1 MDNKSIITERI
12 KQAFRQTDLSVSD
25 FARKIGLSRAG
36 VYNIFNGTQPSPDV
50 INRIANVTHVSVDYL
65 LGRSETP
72 NIAGGY
78 SPIGIIDFP
87 VIATVR
93 AGYGGE
99 LVEYDTGETL
109 QIPVE
114 MLHGRSADE
123 FMVFQIKG
131 DSMYPRLFD
140 GDKVLVLR
148 TESVDSG
155 KTAVVV
161 YNGDEATVKRVEY
174 REGED
179 WLDLVPAN
187 PAYPRKHIMGADL
200 SLCRVVGEVKALIR
214 TDF

>member
-1 MDNKSIITERI
+1 MEFAFRLKQLRDEKDISQAALAKSIDIGASTVAMWETGERYPTAQYLD
-12 KQAFRQTDLSVSD
+12 KVANFFGVS
-25 FARKIGLSRAG
+25 
-36 VYNIFNGTQPSPDV
+36 T
-50 INRIANVTHVSVDYL
+50 DYL
-65 LGRSETP
+65 LGRMEAP

-114 MLHGRSADE
+114 MLHRRSADD

>member
-1 MDNKSIITERI
+1 MNRLKELRKQKGLTQTEVASLVGISQNNYSYWENGKVKIDADSIKRLAE
-12 KQAFRQTDLSVSD
+12 F
-25 FARKIGLSRAG
+25 
-36 VYNIFNGTQPSPDV
+36 FN
-50 INRIANVTHVSVDYL
+50 VSVDYL
-65 LGRSETP
+65 LGRSEAP
-72 NIAGGY
+72 NIADGY

-200 SLCRVVGEVKALIR
+200 SHCHIVGEVKALIR
-214 TDF
+214 TDI

>member
-1 MDNKSIITERI
+1 MRLKELRTQRHMLQKDVAQRLGIDRTTYAKYESGASEPNHETLLK
-12 KQAFRQTDLSVSD
+12 LSELFDVS
-25 FARKIGLSRAG
+25 A
-36 VYNIFNGTQPSPDV
+36 
-50 INRIANVTHVSVDYL
+50 DYL
-65 LGRSETP
+65 LGRELSP
-72 NIAGGY
+72 NVSPASHALRVPVLGVIQAGVPMDAIEDILDWEEVPASWG
-78 SPIGIIDFP
+78 S
-87 VIATVR
+87 
-93 AGYGGE
+93 GGR
-99 LVEYDTGETL
+99 EYFGL
-109 QIPVE
+109 RV
-114 MLHGRSADE
+114 
-123 FMVFQIKG
+123 KG

-161 YNGDEATVKRVEY
+161 FNGDEATVKRVEY

-200 SLCRVVGEVKALIR
+200 ALCRVVGEVKALIR

>member
-1 MDNKSIITERI
+1 MEFAFRLKQLRDEKDISQAALAKSIDIGASTVAMWETGERYPTAQYLD
-12 KQAFRQTDLSVSD
+12 KVANFFGVS
-25 FARKIGLSRAG
+25 
-36 VYNIFNGTQPSPDV
+36 T
-50 INRIANVTHVSVDYL
+50 DYL
-65 LGRSETP
+65 LGRMEAP

-114 MLHGRSADE
+114 MLHRRSADE

>member
-1 MDNKSIITERI
+1 MEILRILRKEAKKTQAQMGKALGITQ
-12 KQAFRQTDLSVSD
+12 QAY
-25 FARKIGLSRAG
+25 AAYENG
-36 VYNIFNGTQPSPDV
+36 VAAPSGEILGRLAEFFN
-50 INRIANVTHVSVDYL
+50 VSVDYL
-65 LGRSETP
+65 LGRTEAP
-72 NIAGGY
+72 NIARGY
-78 SPIGIIDFP
+78 SPAGIIDFP

-155 KTAVVV
+155 KIAVVV

>member
-1 MDNKSIITERI
+1 MEILRILRKEAKKTQAQMGKALGITQ
-12 KQAFRQTDLSVSD
+12 QAY
-25 FARKIGLSRAG
+25 AAYENG
-36 VYNIFNGTQPSPDV
+36 VAAPSGEILGRLAEFFN
-50 INRIANVTHVSVDYL
+50 VSVDYL
-65 LGRSETP
+65 LGRTEAP

-187 PAYPRKHIMGADL
+187 PAYPRKHIMRADL
-200 SLCRVVGEVKALIR
+200 SHCHIVGEVKALIR